1 MSLRAWLLGVAGA
14 ATVALVTGMLAGGSA
29 FGVRIAGLA
38 DAGAVTRWGLPF
50 ARLAADLAAVASVG
64 MLLMAAVLLPSAK
77 GVLSPE
83 AGRYARLASRS
94 ALAWAVSTAATVV
107 FTVSDILAVPVPRLT
122 GALVLDSVTTIPQG
136 GTLLAV
142 LVLALVV
149 AGSARGAVSAAG
161 ALGSLG
167 LALLA
172 LLPPVLTGH
181 SATSPNHS
189 MAITGLG
196 LHLVTLALWTGGLA
210 AVTLHAARD
219 RAVRGWAVR
228 GGAVRGGAVRGGA
241 VRGGAVRGGAVR
253 GGAVRGGAVRG
264 GAVRGGAVRPKD
276 ARGRAGQP
284 HAVQDRAVQSH
295 AGAGRAG
302 LEVVAG
308 RFSRLAGWCL
318 AGVAVSGL
326 AGAAARLTAAD
337 QLLTSAY
344 GWLVLAKAGALA
356 LLAGAGLVHRRRTL
370 AALRS
375 GRPGAFARLAAG
387 EVVVM
392 AAAMGLA
399 VALSRTSPPPRAAP
413 PDPVRDLLGYAMPPE
428 LTAARLATLW
438 RLDLFFALV
447 VLAAA
452 GGYAAAV
459 VRLRRRGDA
468 WPLGRSI
475 SWAIGVLLLL
485 VFTQSGL
492 AVYAPVLFSVH
503 MIQHMGLAML
513 APIFLVLGAP
523 VTLALRAVRP
533 AVRRG
538 DRGPREWIVAALH
551 SRAAEIVSHPAP
563 AMVIFIS
570 GSYALYYTPLFET
583 AMRQPV
589 GHILMNAHFLLS
601 GALFFWVVIG
611 VDPAP
616 RRLPYVAKLGTLMMT
631 MPFHAFFGISMMMM
645 GKSVASS
652 WYEQLA
658 RPWGSDVLAD
668 QNVAGGMAWAFG
680 EIPTMI
686 VVVTIAAQW
695 AMSDHRQ
702 ARRLDRDR
710 RGDGELAAYN
720 DYLARLHRQSESG
733 TITGNAR
740 VVE

>member
-1 MSLRAWLLGVAGA
+1 MTLRAWLLGVAGA

-50 ARLAADLAAVASVG
+50 SRLAADLAAVATVG
-64 MLLMAAVLLPSAK
+64 LLLMAAVLLPSAK

-83 AGRYARLASRS
+83 AGGYARLASRS
-94 ALAWAVSTAATVV
+94 ALAWAVSTAVTTV
-107 FTVSDILAVPVPRLT
+107 FTVSDILAVPLPRLT
-122 GALVLDSVTTIPQG
+122 GALMLDFVTTIPQG

-149 AGSARGAVSAAG
+149 AGAARGAVSASG
-161 ALGSLG
+161 ALGALG

-196 LHLVTLALWTGGLA
+196 LHLVTLALWAGGLA

-219 RAVRGWAVR
+219 RAARN
-228 GGAVRGGAVRGGA
+228 GAG
-241 VRGGAVRGGAVR
+241 
-253 GGAVRGGAVRG
+253 
-264 GAVRGGAVRPKD
+264 RPE
-276 ARGRAGQP
+276 AAHGQL
-284 HAVQDRAVQSH
+284 VQSH
-295 AGAGRAG
+295 AVQGRAVRSHAAAGRAG

-308 RFSRLAGWCL
+308 RFSRVAGWCL
-318 AGVAVSGL
+318 AGVAVSGV
-326 AGAAARLTAAD
+326 AGAAARLTEAG
-337 QLLTSAY
+337 QLVTSAY

-387 EVVVM
+387 EVVIM

-399 VALSRTSPPPRAAP
+399 VALSRTSPPLPAAP

-428 LTAARLATLW
+428 LTAERLATLW

-492 AVYAPVLFSVH
+492 ATYAPVLFSVH

-551 SRAAEIVSHPAP
+551 SRAAEIVSHPVP

-658 RPWGSDVLAD
+658 RPWGSDVLVD

-695 AMSDHRQ
+695 ALSDHRQ

-720 DYLARLHRQSESG
+720 DYLARLHQQSG
-733 TITGNAR
+733 TGKIAGNAR